1 MPATAATAS
10 AAAPTRPSPPAVR
23 SVRAAAQL
31 ALEGIEPTSDRC
43 AAFIRNTL
51 HSHVSRATGRTG
63 RITLL
68 ADEVKHLLAAS
79 TFLLHQ
85 NEHDIIS
92 RIDKATAPIDAVAA
106 TVAATTTSLQELKE
120 KLSKPNISPP
130 PQDSPP
136 DIERDIGVWQTV
148 KPRKRSKERK
158 APLAQRLPST
168 DMLITS
174 ANLKL
179 PVFKGLSPKA
189 VVTKARAAI
198 LSQRSK
204 KSWEKVKE
212 HPIEHI
218 VRAARSLPSGD
229 WILSVGTIGWANFLS
244 MMKKDWIPA
253 LDPNARLKDAN
264 FEIAVHPMPRDFDT
278 DNMEHVQEF
287 WDQNPH
293 SFHSSGFKWAGGPN
307 DKKHG
312 TLLLSFRRAADAN
325 ELLKASVVWD
335 HRMLE
340 TRRSTSQPPFYAG
353 WRLIPPIFDKPPSE
367 EDRTGLRAISYIS
380 SARFPPN
387 AIIPLPTN
395 SSDVCAFAI
404 TAVAGLP
411 AQIFI
416 NIYNQKDNVGTL
428 EAVDSLLDRVAIEY
442 DNPAIFV
449 LGDFNLHHELWNPL
463 HYLSSDPRADTLL
476 DIAGK
481 HGLELRSEEGVS
493 TFQHISGQSKATTI
507 DLVWANRLGADLM
520 FSCRTD
526 VAGTHS
532 HLSDHRALV
541 HETMG
546 QHEDRAPIRPPQQ
559 WDKVDWNDFNGA
571 LQVLL
576 PLVPDPAA
584 LFLPHRDQRT
594 RLDASAQGLV
604 DTIQTVIRKV
614 VPVADVGPRSK
625 RWWDGRLGALRAA
638 CAKAEREKQRANR
651 GADEALKSVAAAAWR
666 KARAEYTNAIKHH
679 KAQHWDAFLESVDDR
694 TIWTAAKYKLAGQ
707 QFDRYVPPIRSET

>member
-1 MPATAATAS
+1 MSKLIPHTEGRTYSSTQLRALLVPKPPSPDNPSAPTPSGATTMPATAATAS

-92 RIDKATAPIDAVAA
+92 RIDKATAAIDAVAA
-106 TVAATTTSLQELKE
+106 TQAATTTSLQELKE
-120 KLSKPNISPP
+120 ELSKPNISPP

-229 WILSVGTIGWANFLS
+229 WILSDGTIGWANFLS

-264 FEIAVHPMPRDFDT
+264 FEIAVHLMPRDFDT

-340 TRRSTSQPPFYAG
+340 TRRSVRRPNQCNRCQEFGHVAQSCKKEQKCGRCAGSHSTS
-353 WRLIPPIFDKPPSE
+353 S
-367 EDRTGLRAISYIS
+367 
-380 SARFPPN
+380 
-387 AIIPLPTN
+387 
-395 SSDVCAFAI
+395 CAC
-404 TAVAGLP
+404 P
-411 AQIFI
+411 
-416 NIYNQKDNVGTL
+416 
-428 EAVDSLLDRVAIEY
+428 
-442 DNPAIFV
+442 
-449 LGDFNLHHELWNPL
+449 
-463 HYLSSDPRADTLL
+463 
-476 DIAGK
+476 
-481 HGLELRSEEGVS
+481 LELPEVRCKTAFECAHLTFKCANCDGHHTANDRRCPTRERAYQAAREEELAEGDLFQLQTHVPLSPMCRSFAS
-493 TFQHISGQSKATTI
+493 T
-507 DLVWANRLGADLM
+507 
-520 FSCRTD
+520 
-526 VAGTHS
+526 
-532 HLSDHRALV
+532 LSV
-541 HETMG
+541 
-546 QHEDRAPIRPPQQ
+546 
-559 WDKVDWNDFNGA
+559 F
-571 LQVLL
+571 
-576 PLVPDPAA
+576 
-584 LFLPHRDQRT
+584 
-594 RLDASAQGLV
+594 
-604 DTIQTVIRKV
+604 
-614 VPVADVGPRSK
+614 
-625 RWWDGRLGALRAA
+625 
-638 CAKAEREKQRANR
+638 
-651 GADEALKSVAAAAWR
+651 
-666 KARAEYTNAIKHH
+666 
-679 KAQHWDAFLESVDDR
+679 
-694 TIWTAAKYKLAGQ
+694 
-707 QFDRYVPPIRSET
+707 

>member
-1 MPATAATAS
+1 MSKLIPHTEGRTYSSTQLRALLVPKPPSPDNPSAPTPSVATTMPATAATAS

-106 TVAATTTSLQELKE
+106 MW
-120 KLSKPNISPP
+120 PP
-130 PQDSPP
+130 PPLASRSSKKSSANPTSPLRRKTAPP

-229 WILSVGTIGWANFLS
+229 WILSDGTIGWANFLS

-278 DNMEHVQEF
+278 DNMEHVQKF

-307 DKKHG
+307 DK
-312 TLLLSFRRAADAN
+312 
-325 ELLKASVVWD
+325 
-335 HRMLE
+335 
-340 TRRSTSQPPFYAG
+340 
-353 WRLIPPIFDKPPSE
+353 
-367 EDRTGLRAISYIS
+367 
-380 SARFPPN
+380 
-387 AIIPLPTN
+387 
-395 SSDVCAFAI
+395 
-404 TAVAGLP
+404 
-411 AQIFI
+411 
-416 NIYNQKDNVGTL
+416 
-428 EAVDSLLDRVAIEY
+428 
-442 DNPAIFV
+442 
-449 LGDFNLHHELWNPL
+449 
-463 HYLSSDPRADTLL
+463 
-476 DIAGK
+476 
-481 HGLELRSEEGVS
+481 
-493 TFQHISGQSKATTI
+493 
-507 DLVWANRLGADLM
+507 
-520 FSCRTD
+520 
-526 VAGTHS
+526 
-532 HLSDHRALV
+532 
-541 HETMG
+541 
-546 QHEDRAPIRPPQQ
+546 
-559 WDKVDWNDFNGA
+559 
-571 LQVLL
+571 
-576 PLVPDPAA
+576 
-584 LFLPHRDQRT
+584 
-594 RLDASAQGLV
+594 
-604 DTIQTVIRKV
+604 
-614 VPVADVGPRSK
+614 
-625 RWWDGRLGALRAA
+625 
-638 CAKAEREKQRANR
+638 
-651 GADEALKSVAAAAWR
+651 
-666 KARAEYTNAIKHH
+666 
-679 KAQHWDAFLESVDDR
+679 
-694 TIWTAAKYKLAGQ
+694 
-707 QFDRYVPPIRSET
+707 

>member
-1 MPATAATAS
+1 MSKLIPHTEGRTYSSTQLRALLVPKPPSPDNPSAPTPSGATTMPATAATAS

-229 WILSVGTIGWANFLS
+229 WILSDGTIGWANFLS

-340 TRRSTSQPPFYAG
+340 TRRSVRRPNQCNRCQEFGHVAQSCKKEQKCGRCAGPHSTS
-353 WRLIPPIFDKPPSE
+353 S
-367 EDRTGLRAISYIS
+367 
-380 SARFPPN
+380 
-387 AIIPLPTN
+387 
-395 SSDVCAFAI
+395 CAC
-404 TAVAGLP
+404 P
-411 AQIFI
+411 
-416 NIYNQKDNVGTL
+416 
-428 EAVDSLLDRVAIEY
+428 
-442 DNPAIFV
+442 
-449 LGDFNLHHELWNPL
+449 
-463 HYLSSDPRADTLL
+463 
-476 DIAGK
+476 
-481 HGLELRSEEGVS
+481 LELPEVRCKTAFECAHLTFKCANCDGHHTANDRRCPTRERAYQAAREEELAEGDLFQLQTHVPLSPMCRSFAS
-493 TFQHISGQSKATTI
+493 T
-507 DLVWANRLGADLM
+507 
-520 FSCRTD
+520 
-526 VAGTHS
+526 
-532 HLSDHRALV
+532 LSV
-541 HETMG
+541 
-546 QHEDRAPIRPPQQ
+546 
-559 WDKVDWNDFNGA
+559 F
-571 LQVLL
+571 
-576 PLVPDPAA
+576 
-584 LFLPHRDQRT
+584 
-594 RLDASAQGLV
+594 
-604 DTIQTVIRKV
+604 
-614 VPVADVGPRSK
+614 
-625 RWWDGRLGALRAA
+625 
-638 CAKAEREKQRANR
+638 
-651 GADEALKSVAAAAWR
+651 
-666 KARAEYTNAIKHH
+666 
-679 KAQHWDAFLESVDDR
+679 
-694 TIWTAAKYKLAGQ
+694 
-707 QFDRYVPPIRSET
+707 